1 MGVASPDLQSQEGG
15 EGDPGQVGEKQGP
28 RQGTKA
34 PEENQCDEEEE
45 EPEEEDLEKRESPQ
59 TPREEQPGPKGVEG
73 QLNQEEPE
81 GRSGAVEAILP
92 PDHPSG
98 NAHHEVENR
107 PDRAEEVRRRGPG
120 GAKELPV
127 EAPGLDGGGGAER
140 GGGKHGN
147 HPRQKAENRLET
159 RGSVHHHPITS
170 LESSSRKVYR
180 INGPAKRGEANPCPF
195 SVRGRGQRVD
205 KEKPPT
211 TAAFRLLAEHRFEAY
226 AFSNSLK

>member
-1 MGVASPDLQSQEGG
+1 MKGGSAQEMGVASPDLQSQEGG

-28 RQGTKA
+28 RQGTEA
-34 PEENQCDEEEE
+34 PEEDQCDEEE

-73 QLNQEEPE
+73 QLHQEEPE

-159 RGSVHHHPITS
+159 RGSLHHHPITS
-170 LESSSRKVYR
+170 LVSSSRKVYK
-180 INGPAKRGEANPCPF
+180 IKGPSKRG
-195 SVRGRGQRVD
+195 G
-205 KEKPPT
+205 EKPSPLFVERERT
-211 TAAFRLLAEHRFEAY
+211 
-226 AFSNSLK
+226 KG